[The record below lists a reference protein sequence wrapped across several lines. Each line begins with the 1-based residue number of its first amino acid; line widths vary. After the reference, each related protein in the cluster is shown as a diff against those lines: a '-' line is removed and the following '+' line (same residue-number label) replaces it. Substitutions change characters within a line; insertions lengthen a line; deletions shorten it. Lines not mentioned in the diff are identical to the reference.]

1 VIFQNTLE
9 ENLIKKEIMLPFVS
23 EKNIYQRLTPFF
35 GTLSNFLLA

>member
-9 ENLIKKEIMLPFVS
+9 ENLIKKEIMSPFVS
-23 EKNIYQRLTPFF
+23 ENIYQRVTPFF

>member
-9 ENLIKKEIMLPFVS
+9 ENLIKKEIMPPFVL
-23 EKNIYQRLTPFF
+23 ENIYQRLTPFF

>member
-9 ENLIKKEIMLPFVS
+9 ENLIKKEIMPPFVP
-23 EKNIYQRLTPFF
+23 ENIYQRLTPFF

>member
-9 ENLIKKEIMLPFVS
+9 ENLIKKEIMSPFVS
-23 EKNIYQRLTPFF
+23 ENIYHSLTPFF